1 MFIMIKSVIFDM
13 DGVLIDSE
21 EAITLAALEALRF
34 WNVNAKFEDFKQ
46 FTGMGENKFIGG
58 VAAKYGVAY
67 TFDMKDKTYEIYVT
81 KAKERVTVYPWSKQ
95 VLDGMAARGIKIALA
110 SAADAVKVECNLD
123 CIGVDKNI
131 FSSLITGSD
140 VEHKKPHPEIFLTAA
155 KKAGFEP
162 AETLVVED
170 AVSGVQ
176 AAKAAGM
183 LCLAL
188 TTSFDEQTLKTAG
201 ADYVSAE
208 LTGIFKL
215 IERTNQI

>member
-1 MFIMIKSVIFDM
+1 M

-21 EAITLAALEALRF
+21 EAVTLAAMEALHI
-34 WNVNAKFEDFKQ
+34 WGVNAEFDDFKQ

-58 VAAKYGVAY
+58 VAEKYGVPY
-67 TFDMKDKTYEIYVT
+67 TFDMKDKTYEIYVAT
-81 KAKERVTVYPWSKQ
+81 AGDRVTVYPWSKQ
-95 VLDGMAARGIKIALA
+95 VLDGMAERGIKIALA
-110 SAADAVKVECNLD
+110 SAADYIKVECNLK
-123 CIGVDKNI
+123 CIGVDPNI
-131 FSSLITGSD
+131 FSSIVTGSD

-155 KKAGFEP
+155 KKAGFNP

-183 LCLAL
+183 FCLAL

-201 ADYVSAE
+201 ADFVLPE
-208 LTGIFKL
+208 LSGVFNI
-215 IERTNQI
+215 IERSNQI

>member
-1 MFIMIKSVIFDM
+1 MIQSVIFDM

-34 WNVNAKFEDFKQ
+34 WGVNAEFDDFKQ

-58 VAAKYGVAY
+58 VAAKYGVEY
-67 TFDMKDKTYEIYVT
+67 TFDMKDKTYEIYVAT
-81 KAKERVTVYPWSKQ
+81 AAERVTVYPWSKQ
-95 VLDGMAARGIKIALA
+95 VLDELAERGIKFALA
-110 SAADAVKVECNLD
+110 SAADYTKVACNLQ
-123 CIGVDKNI
+123 CIGVDPGVFAAI
-131 FSSLITGSD
+131 VTGSD

-155 KKAGFEP
+155 KNAGFEP

-183 LCLAL
+183 RCLAL
-188 TTSFDEQTLKTAG
+188 TTSFDGETLKNAG
-201 ADYVSAE
+201 ADFVLSE
-208 LTGIFKL
+208 LTGIFNI
-215 IERTNQI
+215 IERANQL